1 MSVDYSFFEEDDLGN
16 EDYLIPLFSVPLF
29 HFKVENWDEK
39 KKELLKLYDERKK
52 SKHFRRGD
60 NAHSLDVETDYHS
73 NYDNDFDYSDKITDI
88 FEDELISFA
97 DATGLEVSICST
109 WFERATKNKN
119 HTCHNHGPIGYSA
132 VCFIQFDP
140 KHHTPT
146 VFMNPITASTQS
158 CSLMPPGIREG
169 SLIMFPSYLL
179 HYTNSNESDMDRII
193 LSFNMETP
201 EHEHH
206 KFSEEKEE
214 DGEYYTTTA

>member
-52 SKHFRRGD
+52 SKHFRRGN

-97 DATGLEVSICST
+97 DATDLEVSICST

-146 VFMNPITASTQS
+146 VFMNPITASEHS

-193 LSFNMETP
+193 LSFNMETNVGCI
-201 EHEHH
+201 E
-206 KFSEEKEE
+206 KFSEQCDE
-214 DGEYYTTTA
+214 DSEYYTSNP